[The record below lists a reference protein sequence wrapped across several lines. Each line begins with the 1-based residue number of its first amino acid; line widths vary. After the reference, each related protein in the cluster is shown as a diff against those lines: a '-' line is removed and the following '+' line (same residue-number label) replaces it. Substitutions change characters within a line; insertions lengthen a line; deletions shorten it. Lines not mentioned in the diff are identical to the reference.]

1 MKLNIKDFP
10 FIILVEDK
18 VGKTS
23 GKMYQSIS
31 LGLTSVKNREAL
43 NPKDKYKTDFISFF
57 DEKDLLKLSQLCI
70 TSYNK
75 IKAEREAIKE
85 GKKLSRGMVKPT
97 IEDKPLTDDE
107 VPF

>member
-10 FIILVEDK
+10 FLILVEDK

-23 GKMYQSIS
+23 GKLYQSIS
-31 LGLTSVKNREAL
+31 LGLISVKDRKAT

-70 TSYNK
+70 SSYNK
-75 IKAEREAIKE
+75 IKAERETIKE
-85 GKKLSRGMVKPT
+85 SEKLSKGMTKPVL
-97 IEDKPLTDDE
+97 EDKTLTDDE